1 MSAPTLI
8 NVRPAT
14 PEAEASGIPLIL
26 GAVGTTACLGG
37 MALLVAAIIIA
48 GLVWLYRLG
57 WGEKD
62 RDEGDEEI
70 IVVETAP

>member
-1 MSAPTLI
+1 
-8 NVRPAT
+8 
-14 PEAEASGIPLIL
+14 
-26 GAVGTTACLGG
+26 

-57 WGEKD
+57 WGDKD
-62 RDEGDEEI
+62 RNEGDEEI